1 MNTTDSLHE
10 QIVDAIVDCPADLVG
25 NIPALMAKL
34 QADYPTAT
42 ENEIFDC
49 FEEAIVALEERA
61 QKNQREANALHSL
74 APLFEGMP
82 EGMSVGECARV
93 KAERGDPLAI
103 SFLKW
108 EAEQAGGLQ

>member
-1 MNTTDSLHE
+1 MDDVLRD
-10 QIVDAIVDCPADLVG
+10 QIIEAIVNCPADLVG

-34 QADYPTAT
+34 QADFPTAP
-42 ENEIFDC
+42 EIEIFGC

-61 QKNQREANALHSL
+61 QKNQREANSLHSL

-108 EAEQAGGLQ
+108 EAEQAGGVQ